1 MPQPQRAQPPC
12 PGQALAHVGS
22 RGFKGGPWGK
32 PRVPQQGPLP
42 AVTAGSTGQPMPV
55 KAVRT
60 EKPSITGLLA
70 DMTSPA
76 PRCTAL
82 HRLHPGLDGEVGALL
97 CLLG

>member
-1 MPQPQRAQPPC
+1 MPQPQIAQPPC

-76 PRCTAL
+76 PAAQPCTAST
-82 HRLHPGLDGEVGALL
+82 PAWMAKWGLYFVF
-97 CLLG
+97 LG